1 MKKREDILNK
11 FILDTLQEEKSLS
24 IQFVTKK
31 NISTL
36 VELIEN
42 TNVEQLNISPSV
54 EGINETSDL
63 FITLDDID
71 LVERRRVMY
80 LLLIF
85 SKWIYKN
92 CSICRQKSRQAG
104 RQAAKAFP
112 RDSPKRGSTS
122 EALSPQ
128 ARLASKLCGDLRASG
143 FSRRPCKCKSQNCSN
158 LEEFV
163 NVKVVWNF

>member
-31 NISTL
+31 NISIL
-36 VELIEN
+36 VQLIEN

-71 LVERRRVMY
+71 LVESEIGIIKN
-80 LLLIF
+80 LLSQKIMIF
-85 SKWIYKN
+85 SIPKDGVKESNMVKLGFQVELEDSKN
-92 CSICRQKSRQAG
+92 KLLCFSYNLKTYN
-104 RQAAKAFP
+104 K
-112 RDSPKRGSTS
+112 KRT
-122 EALSPQ
+122 
-128 ARLASKLCGDLRASG
+128 
-143 FSRRPCKCKSQNCSN
+143 
-158 LEEFV
+158 
-163 NVKVVWNF
+163 WNNAEGWANPENFDKYRW

>member
-71 LVERRRVMY
+71 LVESEIGIIKN
-80 LLLIF
+80 LLSQKIMIF
-85 SKWIYKN
+85 SIPKDGVKESSMIKLGFQVELEDSKN
-92 CSICRQKSRQAG
+92 KLLCFSYNLKTYNN
-104 RQAAKAFP
+104 
-112 RDSPKRGSTS
+112 KRS
-122 EALSPQ
+122 
-128 ARLASKLCGDLRASG
+128 
-143 FSRRPCKCKSQNCSN
+143 
-158 LEEFV
+158 
-163 NVKVVWNF
+163 WNNSVGWANPENFDKYRW

>member
-54 EGINETSDL
+54 EDINETSDL

-71 LVERRRVMY
+71 LVESEIGIIKN
-80 LLLIF
+80 LLSQKIMIF
-85 SKWIYKN
+85 SIPKDGVKESSMIKLGFQVELEDSKN
-92 CSICRQKSRQAG
+92 KILCFSYNLKTYNN
-104 RQAAKAFP
+104 
-112 RDSPKRGSTS
+112 KRS
-122 EALSPQ
+122 
-128 ARLASKLCGDLRASG
+128 
-143 FSRRPCKCKSQNCSN
+143 
-158 LEEFV
+158 
-163 NVKVVWNF
+163 WNNAEGWANPENFDKYRW